1 MRKPTLLLMVGL
13 VGLALLSQGCM
24 RAATE
29 SLQFA
34 RGGQGAY
41 FQEKPLSA
49 TPKDH
54 TTLASYQRF
63 ELGTF
68 KNMSGSFMPPD
79 FPSLLTA
86 KFNEHLAGSK
96 LPKGTSGKTLV
107 FNVTLVYY
115 EKASTVEN
123 VFGPLEEAVA
133 TVELAAKDSGNVLA
147 TGAVVGR
154 STQSVGLGPEYKA
167 DGMAKALLKW
177 ASDYYPKPTKE

>member
-1 MRKPTLLLMVGL
+1 MRRSTLLLIVGL
-13 VGLALLSQGCM
+13 TALALLSQGCM

-41 FQEKPLSA
+41 FQEKPLSP

-54 TTLASYQRF
+54 LALADYQRF
-63 ELGTF
+63 ELGEF
-68 KNMSGSFMPPD
+68 KNMSGQSMPPD
-79 FPSLLTA
+79 FPSLLAA
-86 KFNEHLAGSK
+86 KFSEHLAKSK
-96 LPKGTSGKTLV
+96 LPKGASGKTLA
-107 FNVTLVYY
+107 FNVTLIYY

-133 TVELAAKDSGNVLA
+133 RVEVVDKDSGKVLA

-177 ASDYYPKPTKE
+177 ASDYYPKPPKE